1 MSRERAE
8 CSGHPRFYSPPD
20 RLVPYHPQPQSPGNF
35 RVSPAAVSER
45 GELGVRGGLHPPEL
59 GLGQF
64 RLCSP
69 SGGGDG
75 PDPGTEAVGKDL
87 GVCDRGV
94 EVD

>member
-1 MSRERAE
+1 M
-8 CSGHPRFYSPPD
+8 
-20 RLVPYHPQPQSPGNF
+20 
-35 RVSPAAVSER
+35 SER
-45 GELGVRGGLHPPEL
+45 GELGVRGGLHPPDL

-64 RLCSP
+64 RVCSP

-75 PDPGTEAVGKDL
+75 PDLGTEAVGKDL